1 MPDNKAMTDEN
12 VEAANLPEPPQPPA
26 MPLDYETYIEIKLT
40 DSQREIVKKETG
52 RDMDVLVLS
61 DEDGS
66 ITHGMADSTPEDF
79 TVMAIR
85 QANRLNEYEDDYQ
98 QYLIELDEW
107 QKSLGQPDPADAL
120 VDAAM
125 IAALQEAE
133 RLKLFF
139 QAETDATNEARE
151 VAQMVWGKKS

>member
-1 MPDNKAMTDEN
+1 MSDNKIMPDEN
-12 VEAANLPEPPQPPA
+12 VEATNMPAPPEPPA
-26 MPLDYETYIEIKLT
+26 MPLDYETCVEIKLT
-40 DSQREIVKKETG
+40 PAQKDIVKKETG
-52 RDMDVLVLS
+52 RDMDVLILS
-61 DEDGS
+61 DEDGE
-66 ITHGMADSTPEDF
+66 ITHGMSSSTPEDF

-85 QANRLNEYEDDYQ
+85 QANRLNEYEDDYR

-107 QKSLGQPDPADAL
+107 QKNLGQPDPADAL
-120 VDAAM
+120 VDSAMLAA
-125 IAALQEAE
+125 IQEAE